1 MSQPTAC
8 IRCKGTELAEATF
21 EAAGVPRV
29 VVDADHSSTVAARVC
44 LSCGAILLTAVDP
57 AVLRARP
64 APERHLQEF
73 DF

>member
-8 IRCKGTELAEATF
+8 IRCKGTELAEASF

-29 VVDADHSSTVAARVC
+29 IVDAEHTSPVTARVC

-57 AVLRARP
+57 ALLRAKP
-64 APERHLQEF
+64 APERTVQEF